1 MLLAIIRLM
10 GFRIDRQ
17 TDKHNTYKHTLKNEF
32 MCKVVKEQRVLV
44 HFVNLKVIA
53 INPTDSG
60 SSTCVFK
67 DFLISFIMQQMVNK

>member
-1 MLLAIIRLM
+1 
-10 GFRIDRQ
+10 
-17 TDKHNTYKHTLKNEF
+17 

-67 DFLISFIMQQMVNK
+67 DFLISFIMQQMVNKQNKQREKT